1 MAAAKKKISAYIK
14 LQLPAGKANPSP
26 PVGPALG
33 QHGLNIMQFC
43 KDFNGKSAPLGD
55 TIIPVVITVYA
66 DRTYTFVMK
75 SPPASVLVK
84 KAAGL
89 PSGKKPGSGSKEPN
103 KIKVGKLT
111 WAQVREVAKTKI
123 QDMNTTDLEAA
134 ARNIAGTA
142 RSMGVDVGD

>member
-1 MAAAKKKISAYIK
+1 MAAAKKKIAAYIK

-33 QHGLNIMQFC
+33 QHGVNIMQFC
-43 KDFNGKSAPLGD
+43 KDFNGKSAQLGD
-55 TIIPVVITVYA
+55 TIIPVVITVFA

-89 PSGKKPGSGSKEPN
+89 PTSKKPGSGSKEPN
-103 KIKVGKLT
+103 KTKVGSLT
-111 WAQVREVAKTKI
+111 WDQVREVAKAKI
-123 QDMNTTDLEAA
+123 QDMNTTDIEAA

-142 RSMGVDVGD
+142 RSMGVDVE

>member
-43 KDFNGKSAPLGD
+43 KDFNGKSAQLGD

-111 WAQVREVAKTKI
+111 WDQVREVAKTKM

-142 RSMGVDVGD
+142 RSMGVDVE